1 MTTREPSAF
10 SYEFATE
17 SELKA
22 VEVPKVKEMESV
34 YTITKRL
41 QGN

>member
-1 MTTREPSAF
+1 MTTREPSICF
-10 SYEFATE
+10 YEFIVTE

-34 YTITKRL
+34 YF
-41 QGN
+41 